1 MEKLK
6 LVDKLKEK
14 ANISYKDAKDAL
26 ENNNWDILDAI
37 VYLENTGKIR
47 KPTNSVFYTNE
58 YKETYNDKNEVT
70 NIYKNK
76 NENKYKSRNN
86 FEGIFESVCKYI
98 DTCNNIFF
106 EIIREKRTI
115 LRVPLTVVIVL
126 LFFTFWIVIP
136 LMIIGLFFDIEFYIS
151 SIKVNTEKVNKIFSE
166 ISRNVKR
173 IKEELRKRF
182 KNG

>member
-1 MEKLK
+1 MERNEMIEVLMR
-6 LVDKLKEK
+6 K
-14 ANISYKDAKDAL
+14 ANVSREEAEEAL
-26 ENNNWDILDAI
+26 EKCNDDVLDAI

-151 SIKVNTEKVNKIFSE
+151 SIKVNTEKVNKVFSE

>member
-1 MEKLK
+1 MERNEMIEVLMG
-6 LVDKLKEK
+6 K
-14 ANISYKDAKDAL
+14 ANVSREEAEEAL
-26 ENNNWDILDAI
+26 EKCNDDVLDAI

-76 NENKYKSRNN
+76 KENKYRSRNN

>member
-14 ANISYKDAKDAL
+14 TNISYEDAKKAL
-26 ENNNWDILDAI
+26 ENTNWNILDAV

-47 KPTNSVFYTNE
+47 KPNNSVFYTNE
-58 YKETYNDKNEVT
+58 YKQTYNDKNEVA

-76 NENKYKSRNN
+76 KENKYKSRNN

-136 LMIIGLFFDIEFYIS
+136 LMLVGLFFDIEFYIS
-151 SIKVNTEKVNKIFSE
+151 SRKVNTEKVNKVFSE
-166 ISRNVKR
+166 ISINIKKIKNELKKR
-173 IKEELRKRF
+173 S